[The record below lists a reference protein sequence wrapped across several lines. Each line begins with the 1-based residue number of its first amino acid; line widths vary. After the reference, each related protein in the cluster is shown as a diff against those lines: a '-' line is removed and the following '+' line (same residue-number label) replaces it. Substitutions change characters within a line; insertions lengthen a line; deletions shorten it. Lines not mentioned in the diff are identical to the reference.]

1 MKRFISVLL
10 AFATVLA
17 SLSSCQKDGVSLF
30 DGNYSFK
37 TSGTMTLRKHNVISE
52 PITARLLVESG
63 QMDITD
69 MGEDGRMLITMSVA
83 GGDIL
88 ALYGSA
94 QGKEL
99 VLDEQTRMVGVN
111 LLGGEAISSKQ
122 EVTVEGSASR
132 YEDIVLFNL
141 EYSGT
146 ITVAGSEYDII
157 DSDVICRAK
166 LNR

>member
-52 PITARLLVESG
+52 PITARLVVESG

-69 MGEDGRMLITMSVA
+69 MGEDGRITFA
-83 GGDIL
+83 GDTQ
-88 ALYGSA
+88 A
-94 QGKEL
+94 
-99 VLDEQTRMVGVN
+99 
-111 LLGGEAISSKQ
+111 
-122 EVTVEGSASR
+122 
-132 YEDIVLFNL
+132 
-141 EYSGT
+141 
-146 ITVAGSEYDII
+146 
-157 DSDVICRAK
+157 ICRA
-166 LNR
+166 NERGRW

>member
-1 MKRFISVLL
+1 
-10 AFATVLA
+10 
-17 SLSSCQKDGVSLF
+17 
-30 DGNYSFK
+30 
-37 TSGTMTLRKHNVISE
+37 
-52 PITARLLVESG
+52 
-63 QMDITD
+63 
-69 MGEDGRMLITMSVA
+69 MSVA